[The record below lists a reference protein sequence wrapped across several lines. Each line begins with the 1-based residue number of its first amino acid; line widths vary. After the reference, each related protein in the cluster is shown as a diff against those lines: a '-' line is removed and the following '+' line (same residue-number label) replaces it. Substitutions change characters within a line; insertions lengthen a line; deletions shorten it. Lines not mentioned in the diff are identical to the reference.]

1 MVKQNSSDIYIT
13 VDSPP
18 MFRTEGIT
26 RPYGEQNVTAAQSE
40 EIATSIM
47 TEKQRIKF
55 AESLEMNLALY
66 YPELGRFRVNIFRQ
80 KNCTAIVIRQIK
92 MDIST
97 IDELGLPQILKDISM
112 ATRGLVLVVGRTGT
126 GKSTTLAAMIDY
138 RNENATG
145 HIIAIED
152 PIEFIHRHKKMIVSQ
167 RELGIDTL
175 SFSNSLRNA
184 MRAAP
189 DVILV
194 GEIRDTE
201 TMEAAITFA
210 ETGHL
215 VLATL
220 HSNNAN
226 QAMERVLNFFPH
238 ERHEQI
244 LLQLSLNLK
253 GIISQRLI
261 PAINGM
267 RVAAT
272 EILLDTPRVK
282 DLIYKSQIDLLK
294 IAMAQGTVEGMHTFD
309 QSLFDLYKEG
319 RIDYNNALAYG
330 IDYNNALAYAD
341 SVNDVRLKIKIDKVG
356 ESDESSPSEQ
366 KPEESFR
373 LKPDFQVK

>member
-26 RPYGEQNVTAAQSE
+26 RPYGEQKVTAAQSE

-47 TEKQRIKF
+47 TEKQKIKF

-97 IDELGLPQILKDISM
+97 LDELGLPPILKDISM

-138 RNENATG
+138 RNENDTG

-152 PIEFIHRHKKMIVSQ
+152 PIEFVHRHKKMIVSQ
-167 RELGIDTL
+167 REVGLDTL

-272 EILLDTPRVK
+272 EILLDTPRIK

-294 IAMAQGTVEGMHTFD
+294 VAMAQGTVEGMHTFD
-309 QSLFDLYKEG
+309 QSLFNLYKEG
-319 RIDYNNALAYG
+319 R

-356 ESDESSPSEQ
+356 EVDESSDSEE
-366 KPEESFR
+366 KSGDSFR

>member
-1 MVKQNSSDIYIT
+1 MNIRELLNILVKQNSSDVYIT

-18 MFRTEGIT
+18 MFRTEGVT
-26 RPYGEQNVTAAQSE
+26 RPFGDKQVTSAQAE
-40 EIATSIM
+40 EMASSIM
-47 TEKQRIKF
+47 TEKQKIKF

-66 YPELGRFRVNIFRQ
+66 YPELGRFRVNILKQ
-80 KNCTAIVIRQIK
+80 KGYTALVIRQIK
-92 MDIST
+92 MAIST
-97 IDELGLPQILKDISM
+97 VDELGLPSTLKDIAMCS
-112 ATRGLVLVVGRTGT
+112 RGLVLVVGRTGT
-126 GKSTTLAAMIDY
+126 GKSTTLAGMIDY

-145 HIIAIED
+145 HIITIED
-152 PIEFIHRHKKMIVSQ
+152 PIEFLHTHKKMIVSQ
-167 RELGIDTL
+167 RELGLDTL
-175 SFSNSLRNA
+175 SVGNGLKNA

-194 GEIRDTE
+194 GEIRDTD

-226 QAMERVLNFFPH
+226 QAMERILNIFPH

-253 GIISQRLI
+253 AIISQRLV
-261 PAINGM
+261 PSTNEM

-282 DLIYKSQIDLLK
+282 DLIYKNKIDLLK
-294 IAMAQGTVEGMHTFD
+294 EAMSQGTVEGMHTFD
-309 QSLFDLYKEG
+309 QSLFDLYKKG
-319 RIDYNNALAYG
+319 LITYDSALG
-330 IDYNNALAYAD
+330 HAD
-341 SVNDVRLKIKIDKVG
+341 SVNDVRLRIKIDEVG
-356 ESDESSPSEQ
+356 EDDGNSSTGKKKEDV
-366 KPEESFR
+366 FR

>member
-1 MVKQNSSDIYIT
+1 MNIRELLNVMIKQNSSDIYIT

-18 MFRTEGIT
+18 MFRTEGTT
-26 RPYGEQNVTAAQSE
+26 RPYGNQKITAAQAE
-40 EIATSIM
+40 EIAASIM
-47 TEKQRIKF
+47 TEKQKIKF
-55 AESLEMNLALY
+55 AESMEMNLALY

-80 KNCTAIVIRQIK
+80 KGYTAIVIRQIK
-92 MDIST
+92 MEIST
-97 IDELGLPQILKDISM
+97 IDELGLPPILKDISM
-112 ATRGLVLVVGRTGT
+112 CKRGLVLVVGRTGT

-138 RNENATG
+138 RNKNANG

-152 PIEFIHRHKKMIVSQ
+152 PIEFIHAHKQMIVSQ
-167 RELGIDTL
+167 RELGLDTL
-175 SFSNSLRNA
+175 SFSNALKNA

-226 QAMERVLNFFPH
+226 QAMERILNFFPH

-253 GIISQRLI
+253 GIISQRLVPSI
-261 PAINGM
+261 DER

-282 DLIYKSQIDLLK
+282 DLVYKSQIDLLK
-294 IAMAQGTVEGMHTFD
+294 EAMAHGTVEGMHTFD

-319 RIDYNNALAYG
+319 RISYD
-330 IDYNNALAYAD
+330 NALAYAD
-341 SVNDVRLKIKIDKVG
+341 SVNDVRLRIKIDKAN
-356 ESDESSPSEQ
+356 EDFSTPEQ
-366 KPEESFR
+366 KAAESFK
-373 LKPDFQVK
+373 LKPDFQIK

>member
-1 MVKQNSSDIYIT
+1 MNIRELLNIMVKQNSSDIYIT

-26 RPYGEQNVTAAQSE
+26 RPYGEKQVTNAQAE
-40 EIATSIM
+40 EIAASIM

-66 YPELGRFRVNIFRQ
+66 YPELGRFRVNIMRQ
-80 KNCTAIVIRQIK
+80 KGCTALVIRQIK
-92 MDIST
+92 MEIST
-97 IDELGLPQILKDISM
+97 IDELGLPSILKDVAM
-112 ATRGLVLVVGRTGT
+112 CTRGLVLVVGRTGT
-126 GKSTTLAAMIDY
+126 GKSTSLAGMIDY

-145 HIIAIED
+145 HIITIED
-152 PIEFIHRHKKMIVSQ
+152 PIEFIHSHKQMIVSQ
-167 RELGIDTL
+167 RELGLDTL
-175 SFSNSLRNA
+175 SVSNGLKNA

-226 QAMERVLNFFPH
+226 QAMERILNFFPH

-253 GIISQRLI
+253 SIISQRLI
-261 PAINGM
+261 PSTNEM

-282 DLIYKSQIDLLK
+282 DLIYKNKIDLLK
-294 IAMAQGTVEGMHTFD
+294 EAMAQGGVEGMHTFD
-309 QSLFDLYKEG
+309 QSLFNLYKKG
-319 RIDYNNALAYG
+319 LITYDS
-330 IDYNNALAYAD
+330 ALAYAD
-341 SVNDVRLKIKIDKVG
+341 SVNDLRLRIKIDEVG
-356 ESDESSPSEQ
+356 DEDKDSSIAKKSEDVL
-366 KPEESFR
+366 R

>member
-1 MVKQNSSDIYIT
+1 MNIRELLNIMVKQNSSDVYIT
-13 VDSPP
+13 VESPP

-26 RPYGEQNVTAAQSE
+26 KPYGDKQVTNAQAE
-40 EIATSIM
+40 EIAASIM
-47 TEKQRIKF
+47 TEKQKIKY

-66 YPELGRFRVNIFRQ
+66 YPELGRFRVNILKQ
-80 KNCTAIVIRQIK
+80 KGCTALVIRQIK
-92 MDIST
+92 MEIST
-97 IDELGLPQILKDISM
+97 VDELGLPSILKDVAM
-112 ATRGLVLVVGRTGT
+112 CTRGLVLVVGRTGT
-126 GKSTTLAAMIDY
+126 GKSTTLAGMIDH

-145 HIIAIED
+145 HIITIED
-152 PIEFIHRHKKMIVSQ
+152 PIEFIHSHKQMIVSQ
-167 RELGIDTL
+167 RELGLDTL
-175 SFSNSLRNA
+175 SVSNGLKNA

-226 QAMERVLNFFPH
+226 QAMERILNFFPH

-253 GIISQRLI
+253 SIISQRLI
-261 PAINGM
+261 PSTNGM

-282 DLIYKSQIDLLK
+282 DLIYKNKIDLLK
-294 IAMAQGTVEGMHTFD
+294 EAMAQGTVEGMHTFD
-309 QSLFDLYKEG
+309 QSLFNLYKKG
-319 RIDYNNALAYG
+319 LITYDS
-330 IDYNNALAYAD
+330 ALAYAD
-341 SVNDVRLKIKIDKVG
+341 SVNDLRLRIKIDEVG
-356 ESDESSPSEQ
+356 DEENDSTTGKKSEDV
-366 KPEESFR
+366 FR

>member
-18 MFRTEGIT
+18 MFRPEGIT
-26 RPYGEQNVTAAQSE
+26 RPYGEQKVTAAQSE
-40 EIATSIM
+40 EIAISIM
-47 TEKQRIKF
+47 TEKQKIKF

-97 IDELGLPQILKDISM
+97 LDELGLPPILKDISM

-138 RNENATG
+138 RNENDTG
-145 HIIAIED
+145 HIISIED
-152 PIEFIHRHKKMIVSQ
+152 PIEFVHRHKKMIVSQ
-167 RELGIDTL
+167 REVGLDTL

-226 QAMERVLNFFPH
+226 QAIERVLNFFPH

-272 EILLDTPRVK
+272 EILLDTPRIK

-294 IAMAQGTVEGMHTFD
+294 VAMAQGTVEGMHTFD
-309 QSLFDLYKEG
+309 QSLFNLYKEG
-319 RIDYNNALAYG
+319 R

-356 ESDESSPSEQ
+356 ASDESSSSEENR
-366 KPEESFR
+366 EESFR

>member
-1 MVKQNSSDIYIT
+1 MNIRELLNIMVKQNSSDIYIT

-18 MFRTEGIT
+18 MFRTEGVTKGVGDKKIT
-26 RPYGEQNVTAAQSE
+26 NAQAE
-40 EIATSIM
+40 EIASSIM
-47 TEKQRIKF
+47 TEKQKIKF

-66 YPELGRFRVNIFRQ
+66 YPELGRFRVNILKQ
-80 KNCTAIVIRQIK
+80 KGYTALVIRQIK
-92 MDIST
+92 MAIST
-97 IDELGLPQILKDISM
+97 IDELGLPSTLKDVSM
-112 ATRGLVLVVGRTGT
+112 CTRGLVLVVGRTGT
-126 GKSTTLAAMIDY
+126 GKSTTLAGMIDY

-145 HIIAIED
+145 HIITIED
-152 PIEFIHRHKKMIVSQ
+152 PIEFIHSHKQMIVSQ
-167 RELGIDTL
+167 RELGLDT
-175 SFSNSLRNA
+175 FSVSSALKNA

-226 QAMERVLNFFPH
+226 QAMERILNFFSH

-253 GIISQRLI
+253 SIISQRLV
-261 PAINGM
+261 PSTNEM

-282 DLIYKSQIDLLK
+282 DLIYKNKIDLLK
-294 IAMAQGTVEGMHTFD
+294 EAMAHGTVEGMHTFD
-309 QSLFDLYKEG
+309 QSLFDLYKKG
-319 RIDYNNALAYG
+319 LITYD
-330 IDYNNALAYAD
+330 NALAYAD
-341 SVNDVRLKIKIDKVG
+341 SVNDIRLKIKIDEV
-356 ESDESSPSEQ
+356 DEEDKDSSTGKKSEDVL
-366 KPEESFR
+366 R
-373 LKPDFQVK
+373 LKPDFQAR

>member
-1 MVKQNSSDIYIT
+1 MNIRELLNVMIKQNSSDIYIT

-26 RPYGEQNVTAAQSE
+26 RPYGNQKITAAQAE
-40 EIATSIM
+40 EMAVSIM
-47 TEKQRIKF
+47 TEKQKIKF
-55 AESLEMNLALY
+55 AESMEMNLALY

-80 KNCTAIVIRQIK
+80 KGYTAIVIRQIK
-92 MDIST
+92 MEIST
-97 IDELGLPQILKDISM
+97 IDGLGLPHILKDISM
-112 ATRGLVLVVGRTGT
+112 CKRGLVLVVGRTGT

-138 RNENATG
+138 RNENSNG
-145 HIIAIED
+145 HIITIED
-152 PIEFIHRHKKMIVSQ
+152 PIEFIYAHKQMIVSQ
-167 RELGIDTL
+167 RELGLDTH
-175 SFSNSLRNA
+175 SFSNALKNA

-226 QAMERVLNFFPH
+226 QAMERILNFFPH

-253 GIISQRLI
+253 GIISQRLV
-261 PAINGM
+261 PSTNER

-294 IAMAQGTVEGMHTFD
+294 EAMAHGSVEGMHTFD

-319 RIDYNNALAYG
+319 RISYE
-330 IDYNNALAYAD
+330 NALAYAD
-341 SVNDVRLKIKIDKVG
+341 SVNDVRLRIKIDKAG
-356 ESDESSPSEQ
+356 EDFSTPEQ
-366 KPEESFR
+366 KAAEVFR
-373 LKPDFQVK
+373 LKPDFQIK

>member
-1 MVKQNSSDIYIT
+1 MNIRELLNVMVKGNSSDIYLT

-26 RPYGEQNVTAAQSE
+26 RPYGNEKVTPAQAE
-40 EIATSIM
+40 EIAASIM
-47 TEKQRIKF
+47 TEKQKIKF
-55 AESLEMNLALY
+55 AESMEMNLALY

-80 KNCTAIVIRQIK
+80 KGYTAIVIRQIK
-92 MDIST
+92 MEIST
-97 IDELGLPQILKDISM
+97 IDDLGLPPILKDISM
-112 ATRGLVLVVGRTGT
+112 CKRGLVLVVGRTGT

-138 RNENATG
+138 RNENSTG
-145 HIIAIED
+145 HIITIED
-152 PIEFIHRHKKMIVSQ
+152 PIEFIHSHKQMIVSQ
-167 RELGIDTL
+167 RELGLDTL
-175 SFSNSLRNA
+175 SFSNALKNA

-201 TMEAAITFA
+201 TMEAGITFA

-226 QAMERVLNFFPH
+226 QAMERILNFFPH

-253 GIISQRLI
+253 GIISQRLV
-261 PAINGM
+261 PSINEK

-272 EILLDTPRVK
+272 EVLLDTPRVK

-294 IAMAQGTVEGMHTFD
+294 EAMAHGNVEGMHTFD
-309 QSLFDLYKEG
+309 QALFDLYKEG
-319 RIDYNNALAYG
+319 RISYD
-330 IDYNNALAYAD
+330 NALAYAD
-341 SVNDVRLKIKIDKVG
+341 SVNDIRLRIKIDKSG
-356 ESDESSPSEQ
+356 DEFSSPVQ
-366 KPEESFR
+366 KSNDAFK
-373 LKPDFQVK
+373 LKPDFQIK

>member
-1 MVKQNSSDIYIT
+1 MNIRELLTIMVKQNSSDVYIT

-18 MFRTEGIT
+18 MFRTEGVT
-26 RPYGEQNVTAAQSE
+26 RPFGDKQVTSAQAE
-40 EIATSIM
+40 EMASSIM
-47 TEKQRIKF
+47 TEKQKIKF

-66 YPELGRFRVNIFRQ
+66 YPELGRFRVNILRQ
-80 KNCTAIVIRQIK
+80 KGYTALVIRQIK
-92 MDIST
+92 MEIST
-97 IDELGLPQILKDISM
+97 VDELGLPSTLKDIAMCS
-112 ATRGLVLVVGRTGT
+112 RGLVLVVGRTGT
-126 GKSTTLAAMIDY
+126 GKSTTLAGMIDH

-145 HIIAIED
+145 HIITIED
-152 PIEFIHRHKKMIVSQ
+152 PIEFLHSHKKMIVSQ
-167 RELGIDTL
+167 RELGLDTL
-175 SFSNSLRNA
+175 SVGNGLKNA

-194 GEIRDTE
+194 GEIRDTD

-226 QAMERVLNFFPH
+226 QAMERILNFFPH

-253 GIISQRLI
+253 AIISQRLV
-261 PAINGM
+261 PSTNDM

-282 DLIYKSQIDLLK
+282 DLIYKNKIDLLK
-294 IAMAQGTVEGMHTFD
+294 EAMSQGTVEGMHTFD
-309 QSLFDLYKEG
+309 QSLFDLYKKG
-319 RIDYNNALAYG
+319 LITYDSALG
-330 IDYNNALAYAD
+330 HAD
-341 SVNDVRLKIKIDKVG
+341 SVNDVRLRIKIDEVG
-356 ESDESSPSEQ
+356 EDEGNSSTGKKKEDV
-366 KPEESFR
+366 FR

>member
-1 MVKQNSSDIYIT
+1 MNIRELLKIMVKQNSSDIYIT

-26 RPYGEQNVTAAQSE
+26 RPYGEQKVTAAQSE

-47 TEKQRIKF
+47 TEKQKIKF

-97 IDELGLPQILKDISM
+97 LDELGLPSILKDISM

-138 RNENATG
+138 RNENDTG
-145 HIIAIED
+145 HIISIED
-152 PIEFIHRHKKMIVSQ
+152 PIEFVHRHKKMIVSQ
-167 RELGIDTL
+167 REVGLDTL

-272 EILLDTPRVK
+272 EILLDTPRIK
-282 DLIYKSQIDLLK
+282 DLIYKSEIDLLK
-294 IAMAQGTVEGMHTFD
+294 VAMAQGTVEGMHTFD
-309 QSLFDLYKEG
+309 QSLFNLYKEG
-319 RIDYNNALAYG
+319 R

-356 ESDESSPSEQ
+356 ASDESSSSEENR
-366 KPEESFR
+366 EESFR

>member
-1 MVKQNSSDIYIT
+1 MNIRELLNVMTKQDSSDIYIT

-26 RPYGEQNVTAAQSE
+26 RPYGNQKITSAQAE
-40 EIATSIM
+40 EIALSIM
-47 TEKQRIKF
+47 TEKQKIKF
-55 AESLEMNLALY
+55 AESMEMNLALY

-80 KNCTAIVIRQIK
+80 KGYTAIVIRQIK
-92 MDIST
+92 MEIST
-97 IDELGLPQILKDISM
+97 IDELGLPPILKDISM
-112 ATRGLVLVVGRTGT
+112 CKRGLVLVVGRTGT

-138 RNENATG
+138 RNENANG

-152 PIEFIHRHKKMIVSQ
+152 PIEFIHAHKQMIVSQ
-167 RELGIDTL
+167 RELGLDTL
-175 SFSNSLRNA
+175 SFSNALKNA

-226 QAMERVLNFFPH
+226 QAMERILNFFPH

-253 GIISQRLI
+253 GIISQRLV
-261 PAINGM
+261 PSSDER

-294 IAMAQGTVEGMHTFD
+294 EAMAHGTVEGMHTFD

-319 RIDYNNALAYG
+319 RISYD
-330 IDYNNALAYAD
+330 NALAYAD
-341 SVNDVRLKIKIDKVG
+341 SVNDVRLRIKIDKAG
-356 ESDESSPSEQ
+356 DDFSTPEQ
-366 KPEESFR
+366 KAAESFK
-373 LKPDFQVK
+373 LKPDFQIK

>member
-1 MVKQNSSDIYIT
+1 MNIRELLNIMVKQNSSDVYIT
-13 VDSPP
+13 VESPP

-26 RPYGEQNVTAAQSE
+26 KPYGDKQVTNAQAE
-40 EIATSIM
+40 EIAASIM
-47 TEKQRIKF
+47 TEKQKIKF

-66 YPELGRFRVNIFRQ
+66 YPELGRFRVNILRQ
-80 KNCTAIVIRQIK
+80 KGCTALVIRQIK
-92 MDIST
+92 MEIST
-97 IDELGLPQILKDISM
+97 VDELGLPSILKDVAMCS
-112 ATRGLVLVVGRTGT
+112 RGLVLVVGRTGT
-126 GKSTTLAAMIDY
+126 GKSTTLAGMIDH

-145 HIIAIED
+145 HIITIED
-152 PIEFIHRHKKMIVSQ
+152 PIEFIHAHKQMIVSQ
-167 RELGIDTL
+167 RELGLDTL
-175 SFSNSLRNA
+175 SVSNGLKNA

-226 QAMERVLNFFPH
+226 QAMERILNFFPH

-261 PAINGM
+261 PSTNQM

-282 DLIYKSQIDLLK
+282 DLIYKNKIDLLK
-294 IAMAQGTVEGMHTFD
+294 EAMAQGTVEGMHTFD
-309 QSLFDLYKEG
+309 QSLFNLYKKG
-319 RIDYNNALAYG
+319 LITYDSALS
-330 IDYNNALAYAD
+330 YAD
-341 SVNDVRLKIKIDKVG
+341 SVNDLRLRIKIDEVG
-356 ESDESSPSEQ
+356 DEDNDSSTGKKSEDV
-366 KPEESFR
+366 FR

>member
-1 MVKQNSSDIYIT
+1 MNIRELLNVMVKGNSSDIYLT

-26 RPYGEQNVTAAQSE
+26 RPYGNEKVTPAQAE
-40 EIATSIM
+40 EIAASIM
-47 TEKQRIKF
+47 TEKQKIKF
-55 AESLEMNLALY
+55 AESMEMNLALY

-80 KNCTAIVIRQIK
+80 KGYTAIVIRQIK
-92 MDIST
+92 MEIST
-97 IDELGLPQILKDISM
+97 IDDLGLPPILKDISM
-112 ATRGLVLVVGRTGT
+112 SKRGLVLVVGRTGT

-138 RNENATG
+138 RNENSTG
-145 HIIAIED
+145 HIITIED
-152 PIEFIHRHKKMIVSQ
+152 PIEFIHSHKQMIVSQ
-167 RELGIDTL
+167 RELGLDTL
-175 SFSNSLRNA
+175 SFSNALKNA

-201 TMEAAITFA
+201 TMEAGVTFA

-226 QAMERVLNFFPH
+226 QAMERILNFFPH

-253 GIISQRLI
+253 GIISQRLV
-261 PAINGM
+261 PSINEK

-272 EILLDTPRVK
+272 EVLLDTPRVK

-294 IAMAQGTVEGMHTFD
+294 EAMAHGSVEGMHTFD
-309 QSLFDLYKEG
+309 QALFDLYKEG
-319 RIDYNNALAYG
+319 RISYD
-330 IDYNNALAYAD
+330 NALAYAD
-341 SVNDVRLKIKIDKVG
+341 SVNDIRLRIKIDKSG
-356 ESDESSPSEQ
+356 DEFSSPVQTSNDAL
-366 KPEESFR
+366 K
-373 LKPDFQVK
+373 LKPDFQIK

>member
-1 MVKQNSSDIYIT
+1 MNIRELLNVMTKQDSSDIYIT

-26 RPYGEQNVTAAQSE
+26 RPYGNQKITSAQAE
-40 EIATSIM
+40 EIALSIM
-47 TEKQRIKF
+47 TEKQKIKF
-55 AESLEMNLALY
+55 AESMEMNLALY

-80 KNCTAIVIRQIK
+80 KGYTAIVIRQIK
-92 MDIST
+92 MEIST
-97 IDELGLPQILKDISM
+97 IDELGLPPILKDISM
-112 ATRGLVLVVGRTGT
+112 CKRGLVLVVGRTGT

-138 RNENATG
+138 RNENANG

-152 PIEFIHRHKKMIVSQ
+152 PIEFIHAHKQMIVSQ
-167 RELGIDTL
+167 RELGLDTL
-175 SFSNSLRNA
+175 SFSNALKNA

-226 QAMERVLNFFPH
+226 QAMERILNFFPH

-253 GIISQRLI
+253 GIISQRLVPSI
-261 PAINGM
+261 DER

-282 DLIYKSQIDLLK
+282 DLIYKSEIDLLK
-294 IAMAQGTVEGMHTFD
+294 EAMAHGTVEGMHTFD

-319 RIDYNNALAYG
+319 RISYD
-330 IDYNNALAYAD
+330 NALAYAD
-341 SVNDVRLKIKIDKVG
+341 SVNDVRLRIKIDKAG
-356 ESDESSPSEQ
+356 DDFSTPEQ
-366 KPEESFR
+366 KAAESFK
-373 LKPDFQVK
+373 LKPDFQIK

>member
-1 MVKQNSSDIYIT
+1 MNIRELLNVMIKQDSSDIYIT

-26 RPYGEQNVTAAQSE
+26 RPYGNQKITSAQAE
-40 EIATSIM
+40 EIALSIM
-47 TEKQRIKF
+47 TEKQKIKF
-55 AESLEMNLALY
+55 AESMEMNLALY

-80 KNCTAIVIRQIK
+80 KGYTAIVIRQIK
-92 MDIST
+92 MEIST
-97 IDELGLPQILKDISM
+97 IDELGLPPILKDISM
-112 ATRGLVLVVGRTGT
+112 CKRGLVLVVGRTGT

-138 RNENATG
+138 RNENANG

-152 PIEFIHRHKKMIVSQ
+152 PIEFIHAHKQMIVSQ
-167 RELGIDTL
+167 RELGLDTL
-175 SFSNSLRNA
+175 SFSNALKNA

-226 QAMERVLNFFPH
+226 QAMERILNFFPH

-253 GIISQRLI
+253 GIISQRLV
-261 PAINGM
+261 PSSDER

-282 DLIYKSQIDLLK
+282 DLIYKSEIDLLK
-294 IAMAQGTVEGMHTFD
+294 EAMAHGTVEGMHTFD

-319 RIDYNNALAYG
+319 RISYD
-330 IDYNNALAYAD
+330 NALAYAD
-341 SVNDVRLKIKIDKVG
+341 SVNDVRLRIKIDKAG
-356 ESDESSPSEQ
+356 EDFSTPEQ
-366 KPEESFR
+366 KAAESFK
-373 LKPDFQVK
+373 LKPDFQIK

>member
-1 MVKQNSSDIYIT
+1 MNIRELLNVMIKQDSSDIYIT

-26 RPYGEQNVTAAQSE
+26 RPYGNQKITSAQAE
-40 EIATSIM
+40 EIALSIM
-47 TEKQRIKF
+47 TEKQKIKF
-55 AESLEMNLALY
+55 AESMEMNLALY

-80 KNCTAIVIRQIK
+80 KGYTAIVIRQIK
-92 MDIST
+92 MEIST
-97 IDELGLPQILKDISM
+97 IDELGLPPILKDISM
-112 ATRGLVLVVGRTGT
+112 CKRGLVLVVGRTGT

-138 RNENATG
+138 RNENANG

-152 PIEFIHRHKKMIVSQ
+152 PIEFIHAHKQMIVSQ
-167 RELGIDTL
+167 RELGLDTL
-175 SFSNSLRNA
+175 SFSNALKNA

-226 QAMERVLNFFPH
+226 QAMERILNFFPH

-253 GIISQRLI
+253 GIISQRLV
-261 PAINGM
+261 PSSDER

-294 IAMAQGTVEGMHTFD
+294 EAMAHGTVEGMHTFD

-319 RIDYNNALAYG
+319 RISYD
-330 IDYNNALAYAD
+330 NALAYAD
-341 SVNDVRLKIKIDKVG
+341 SVNDVRLRIKIDKAG
-356 ESDESSPSEQ
+356 DDFSTPEQ
-366 KPEESFR
+366 KAAESFK
-373 LKPDFQVK
+373 LKPDFQIK

>member
-1 MVKQNSSDIYIT
+1 MNIRELLNVMVKQNSSDIYIT

-26 RPYGEQNVTAAQSE
+26 RPYGNQKVMAAQAE
-40 EIATSIM
+40 EIAASIM
-47 TEKQRIKF
+47 TEKQKIKF
-55 AESLEMNLALY
+55 AESMEMNLALY

-80 KNCTAIVIRQIK
+80 RGFTAIVIRQIK
-92 MDIST
+92 MEINT
-97 IDELGLPQILKDISM
+97 IDELGLPPILKDISM
-112 ATRGLVLVVGRTGT
+112 CKRGLVLVVGRTGT

-145 HIIAIED
+145 HIITIED
-152 PIEFIHRHKKMIVSQ
+152 PIEFIHSHKQMIVSQ
-167 RELGIDTL
+167 RELGLDTL
-175 SFSNSLRNA
+175 TFSNALKNA

-226 QAMERVLNFFPH
+226 QAMERILNFFPH

-253 GIISQRLI
+253 GIVSQRLV
-261 PAINGM
+261 PSTNEK

-272 EILLDTPRVK
+272 EVLLDTPRVK

-294 IAMAQGTVEGMHTFD
+294 EAMAHGSVEGMHTFD
-309 QSLFDLYKEG
+309 QALFDLYKEG
-319 RIDYNNALAYG
+319 RISYD
-330 IDYNNALAYAD
+330 NALAYAD
-341 SVNDVRLKIKIDKVG
+341 SVNDIRLRIKIDKSG
-356 ESDESSPSEQ
+356 DEFSAPPQ
-366 KPEESFR
+366 KSNDAFK
-373 LKPDFQVK
+373 LKPDFQMK

>member
-1 MVKQNSSDIYIT
+1 MNIRELLNVMVKGNSSDIYLT

-26 RPYGEQNVTAAQSE
+26 RPYGNEKVTPAQAE
-40 EIATSIM
+40 EIAASIM
-47 TEKQRIKF
+47 TEKQKIKF
-55 AESLEMNLALY
+55 AESMEMNLALY

-80 KNCTAIVIRQIK
+80 KGYTAIVIRQIK
-92 MDIST
+92 MEIST
-97 IDELGLPQILKDISM
+97 IDDLGLPPILKDISM
-112 ATRGLVLVVGRTGT
+112 CKRGLVLVVGRTGT

-138 RNENATG
+138 RNENSTG
-145 HIIAIED
+145 HIITIED
-152 PIEFIHRHKKMIVSQ
+152 PIEFIHSHKQMIVSQ
-167 RELGIDTL
+167 RELGLDTL
-175 SFSNSLRNA
+175 SFSNALKNA

-201 TMEAAITFA
+201 TMEAGITFA

-226 QAMERVLNFFPH
+226 QAMERILNFFPH

-253 GIISQRLI
+253 GIISQRLV
-261 PAINGM
+261 PSVNEK

-272 EILLDTPRVK
+272 EVLLDTPRVK

-294 IAMAQGTVEGMHTFD
+294 EAMAHGSVEGMHTFD
-309 QSLFDLYKEG
+309 QALFDLYKEG
-319 RIDYNNALAYG
+319 RISYD
-330 IDYNNALAYAD
+330 NALAYAD
-341 SVNDVRLKIKIDKVG
+341 SVNDIRLRIKIDKSG
-356 ESDESSPSEQ
+356 DEFSSPMQ
-366 KPEESFR
+366 KSNDAFK
-373 LKPDFQVK
+373 LKPDFQIK

>member
-1 MVKQNSSDIYIT
+1 MNIRELLKIMVKQNSSDIYIT

-26 RPYGEQNVTAAQSE
+26 RPYGEQKVTAAQSE
-40 EIATSIM
+40 EIAISIM
-47 TEKQRIKF
+47 TEKQKIKF

-97 IDELGLPQILKDISM
+97 LDELGLPPILKDISM

-138 RNENATG
+138 RNENDTG
-145 HIIAIED
+145 HIISIED
-152 PIEFIHRHKKMIVSQ
+152 PIEFVHRHKKMIVSQ
-167 RELGIDTL
+167 REVGLDTL

-272 EILLDTPRVK
+272 EILLDTPRIK

-294 IAMAQGTVEGMHTFD
+294 VAMAQGTVEGMHTFD
-309 QSLFDLYKEG
+309 QSLFNLYKEG
-319 RIDYNNALAYG
+319 R

-356 ESDESSPSEQ
+356 ASDESSSSEENR
-366 KPEESFR
+366 EESFR

>member
-1 MVKQNSSDIYIT
+1 MNIRELLNIMVKQNSSDVYIT
-13 VDSPP
+13 VESPP

-26 RPYGEQNVTAAQSE
+26 KPYGEKQVTNAQAE
-40 EIATSIM
+40 EIAASIM
-47 TEKQRIKF
+47 TEKQKIKF

-66 YPELGRFRVNIFRQ
+66 YPELGRFRVNILKQ
-80 KNCTAIVIRQIK
+80 KGCTALVIRQIK
-92 MDIST
+92 MEIST
-97 IDELGLPQILKDISM
+97 VDELGLPSILKDVAM
-112 ATRGLVLVVGRTGT
+112 CTRGLVLVVGRTGT
-126 GKSTTLAAMIDY
+126 GKSTTLAGMINH
-138 RNENATG
+138 RNVNATG
-145 HIIAIED
+145 HIITIED
-152 PIEFIHRHKKMIVSQ
+152 PIEFIHSHKQMIVSQ
-167 RELGIDTL
+167 RELGLDTL
-175 SFSNSLRNA
+175 SVSNGLKNA

-226 QAMERVLNFFPH
+226 QAMERTLNFFPH

-253 GIISQRLI
+253 SIISQRLI
-261 PAINGM
+261 PSTNGM

-282 DLIYKSQIDLLK
+282 DLIYKNKIDLLK
-294 IAMAQGTVEGMHTFD
+294 EAMAQGTVEGMHTFD
-309 QSLFDLYKEG
+309 QSLFNLYKKG
-319 RIDYNNALAYG
+319 LITYDSALS
-330 IDYNNALAYAD
+330 YAD
-341 SVNDVRLKIKIDKVG
+341 SVNDLRLRIKIDEVG
-356 ESDESSPSEQ
+356 DEENDSSTKKKS
-366 KPEESFR
+366 KDVFR

>member
-1 MVKQNSSDIYIT
+1 MNIRELLNIMVKQNSSDVYIT

-18 MFRTEGIT
+18 MFRTEGVT
-26 RPYGEQNVTAAQSE
+26 RPFGDKKVTSAQAE
-40 EIATSIM
+40 EMASSIM
-47 TEKQRIKF
+47 TEKQKIKF

-66 YPELGRFRVNIFRQ
+66 YPELGRFRVNILRQ
-80 KNCTAIVIRQIK
+80 KGYTALVIRQIK
-92 MDIST
+92 MAIST
-97 IDELGLPQILKDISM
+97 IDELGLPSTLKDIAMCS
-112 ATRGLVLVVGRTGT
+112 RGLVLVVGRTGT
-126 GKSTTLAAMIDY
+126 GKSTTLAGMIDY
-138 RNENATG
+138 RNENSTG
-145 HIIAIED
+145 HIITIED
-152 PIEFIHRHKKMIVSQ
+152 PIEFLHSHKQMIVSQ
-167 RELGIDTL
+167 RELGLDTL
-175 SFSNSLRNA
+175 SVGNGLKNA

-194 GEIRDTE
+194 GEIRDTD

-226 QAMERVLNFFPH
+226 QAMERILNFFPH

-253 GIISQRLI
+253 AIISQRLV
-261 PAINGM
+261 PSTNDM

-282 DLIYKSQIDLLK
+282 DLIYKNKIDLLK
-294 IAMAQGTVEGMHTFD
+294 EAMAQGTVEGMHTFD
-309 QSLFDLYKEG
+309 QSLFDLYKKG
-319 RIDYNNALAYG
+319 LITYDNALG
-330 IDYNNALAYAD
+330 HAD
-341 SVNDVRLKIKIDKVG
+341 SVNDVRLRIKIDEVG
-356 ESDESSPSEQ
+356 EDEGKSSTGKKKEDV
-366 KPEESFR
+366 FR

>member
-1 MVKQNSSDIYIT
+1 MNIRELLNIMVKQNSSDVYIT
-13 VDSPP
+13 VESPP

-26 RPYGEQNVTAAQSE
+26 KPYGDKQVTNAQAE
-40 EIATSIM
+40 EIAASIM
-47 TEKQRIKF
+47 TEKQKIKY

-66 YPELGRFRVNIFRQ
+66 YPELGRFRVNILKQ
-80 KNCTAIVIRQIK
+80 KGCTALVIRQIK
-92 MDIST
+92 MEIST
-97 IDELGLPQILKDISM
+97 VDELGLPSTLKDVAM
-112 ATRGLVLVVGRTGT
+112 CTRGLVLVVGRTGT
-126 GKSTTLAAMIDY
+126 GKSTTLAGMIDH

-145 HIIAIED
+145 HIITIED
-152 PIEFIHRHKKMIVSQ
+152 PIEFIHSHKQMIVSQ
-167 RELGIDTL
+167 RELGLDTL
-175 SFSNSLRNA
+175 SVSNGLKNA

-226 QAMERVLNFFPH
+226 QAMERILNFFPH

-253 GIISQRLI
+253 SIISQRLI
-261 PAINGM
+261 PSTNGM

-282 DLIYKSQIDLLK
+282 DLIYKNKIDLLK
-294 IAMAQGTVEGMHTFD
+294 EAMAQGTVEGMHTFD
-309 QSLFDLYKEG
+309 QSLFNLYKKG
-319 RIDYNNALAYG
+319 LITYDS
-330 IDYNNALAYAD
+330 ALAYAD
-341 SVNDVRLKIKIDKVG
+341 SVNDLRLRIKIDEVG
-356 ESDESSPSEQ
+356 DEENDSTAGKKSEDV
-366 KPEESFR
+366 FR

>member
-1 MVKQNSSDIYIT
+1 MNIRELLNVMTKQDSSDIYIT

-26 RPYGEQNVTAAQSE
+26 RPYGNQKITSAQAE
-40 EIATSIM
+40 EIALSIM
-47 TEKQRIKF
+47 TEKQKIKF
-55 AESLEMNLALY
+55 AESMEMNLALY

-80 KNCTAIVIRQIK
+80 KGYTAIVIRQIK
-92 MDIST
+92 MEIST
-97 IDELGLPQILKDISM
+97 IDELGLPPILKDISM
-112 ATRGLVLVVGRTGT
+112 CKRGLVLVVGRTGT

-138 RNENATG
+138 RNENANG

-152 PIEFIHRHKKMIVSQ
+152 PIEFIHAHKQMIVSQ
-167 RELGIDTL
+167 RELGLDTL
-175 SFSNSLRNA
+175 SFSNALKNA

-226 QAMERVLNFFPH
+226 QAMERILNFFPH

-253 GIISQRLI
+253 GIISQRLV
-261 PAINGM
+261 PSSDER

-282 DLIYKSQIDLLK
+282 DLIYKSEIDLLK
-294 IAMAQGTVEGMHTFD
+294 EAMAHGTVEGMHTFD
-309 QSLFDLYKEG
+309 QSLFDLYREG
-319 RIDYNNALAYG
+319 RISYD
-330 IDYNNALAYAD
+330 NALAYAD
-341 SVNDVRLKIKIDKVG
+341 SVNDVRLRIKIDKAG
-356 ESDESSPSEQ
+356 EDFSTPEQ
-366 KPEESFR
+366 KAAESFK
-373 LKPDFQVK
+373 LKPDFQIK

>member
-1 MVKQNSSDIYIT
+1 MNIRELLNIMVKQNSSDVYIT

-18 MFRTEGIT
+18 MFRTEG
-26 RPYGEQNVTAAQSE
+26 VTTPFGDKQVTSAQAE
-40 EIATSIM
+40 EMASSIM
-47 TEKQRIKF
+47 TEKQKIKF

-66 YPELGRFRVNIFRQ
+66 YPELGRFRVNILKQ
-80 KNCTAIVIRQIK
+80 KGYTALVIRQIK
-92 MDIST
+92 MEIST
-97 IDELGLPQILKDISM
+97 VDELGLPSTLKDIAMCS
-112 ATRGLVLVVGRTGT
+112 RGLVLVVGRTGT
-126 GKSTTLAAMIDY
+126 GKSTTLAGMIDH

-145 HIIAIED
+145 HIITIED
-152 PIEFIHRHKKMIVSQ
+152 PIEFLHSHKKMIVSQ
-167 RELGIDTL
+167 RELGLDTL
-175 SFSNSLRNA
+175 SVGNGLKNA

-194 GEIRDTE
+194 GEIRDTD

-226 QAMERVLNFFPH
+226 QAMERILNFFPH

-253 GIISQRLI
+253 SIISQRLV
-261 PAINGM
+261 PSTNDM

-282 DLIYKSQIDLLK
+282 DLIYKNKIDLLK
-294 IAMAQGTVEGMHTFD
+294 EAMSQGTVEGMHTFD
-309 QSLFDLYKEG
+309 QSLFDLYKKG
-319 RIDYNNALAYG
+319 LITYDSALG
-330 IDYNNALAYAD
+330 HAD
-341 SVNDVRLKIKIDKVG
+341 SVNDVRLRIKIDEVG
-356 ESDESSPSEQ
+356 EDDGNSSTGKKKEDV
-366 KPEESFR
+366 FR

>member
-1 MVKQNSSDIYIT
+1 MNIRELLNVMVKQNSSDIYLT

-26 RPYGEQNVTAAQSE
+26 RPYGSQKVIAAQAE
-40 EIATSIM
+40 EMAASIM
-47 TEKQRIKF
+47 TEKQKIKF
-55 AESLEMNLALY
+55 AESMEMNLALY

-80 KNCTAIVIRQIK
+80 KGFTAIVIRQIK
-92 MDIST
+92 MEIST
-97 IDELGLPQILKDISM
+97 IDELGLPPILKDISM
-112 ATRGLVLVVGRTGT
+112 CKRGLVLVVGRTGT

-138 RNENATG
+138 RNENANG
-145 HIIAIED
+145 HIITIED
-152 PIEFIHRHKKMIVSQ
+152 PIEFIHAHKQMIVSQ
-167 RELGIDTL
+167 RELGLDTH
-175 SFSNSLRNA
+175 SFSNALKNA

-226 QAMERVLNFFPH
+226 QAMERILNFFPH

-253 GIISQRLI
+253 GIISQRLV
-261 PAINGM
+261 PSINER

-294 IAMAQGTVEGMHTFD
+294 EAMAHGSVEGMHTFD
-309 QSLFDLYKEG
+309 QSLFELYKEG
-319 RIDYNNALAYG
+319 RISYE
-330 IDYNNALAYAD
+330 NALAYAD
-341 SVNDVRLKIKIDKVG
+341 SVNDVRLRIKIDKAG
-356 ESDESSPSEQ
+356 EDFSTPEQ
-366 KPEESFR
+366 KAAEVFR
-373 LKPDFQVK
+373 LKPDFQIK